1 MEPISQRSP
10 VREAMEAHKNELEAL
25 GASLADLLSDVY
37 GEKIDKL
44 TIHINDVKSLS
55 FTWTR
60 D

>member
-1 MEPISQRSP
+1 
-10 VREAMEAHKNELEAL
+10 MEAHKNELEAL